1 MKGNIKKPISS
12 EDKTMHSIHQFYLL
26 KIVSNV
32 RDSGLGPIFDVR
44 LQLEYDEMWI

>member
-12 EDKTMHSIHQFYLL
+12 EDETMHSLHKFYLL
-26 KIVSNV
+26 KIVSDV
-32 RDSGLGPIFDVR
+32 RDTELGPIDVR